1 MNFDFSEDQREIKRT
16 ARDLL
21 AGRSSF
27 AAVRAAAETEHP
39 PTPDPALAAEL
50 GELGW
55 PGIAISEEHGG
66 LGLGAVELGI
76 LLEELGY
83 ACAATPFLGS
93 VLAALAIEHAG
104 SDAQRARWLPG
115 LASGELRGALG
126 PAGGLIPDAPGAAV
140 VVLLDGDGDGGATL
154 LDTADAAVPVETVA
168 TIDPTRASGRV
179 AATAAA
185 GEALPGDVGA
195 AVDRAAI
202 AVSAELVGV
211 SQRALELTLAYVK
224 ERRQFDT
231 PVGAFQAVSHRCAQM
246 LLHTE
251 SARSATYYA
260 GWAADADP
268 QRLPEAAALAKSA
281 ASEAG
286 REVTASAIQAHG
298 GIGFTWEADVHWLY
312 KRAQLDAAFLG
323 GSAAHRVRLARLLGA
338 RIGAASA

>member
-27 AAVRAAAETEHP
+27 DKVRAAAEA
-39 PTPDPALAAEL
+39 PDPPAPDTALRAEL

-55 PGIAISEEHGG
+55 PGIAVAEEYGG
-66 LGLGAVELGI
+66 QGLGAVELGI

-104 SDAQRARWLPG
+104 SDDQRERWLPG
-115 LASGELRGALG
+115 LASGETQGALG
-126 PAGGLIPDAPGAAV
+126 HVGGLIPDAPGAAV
-140 VVLLDGDGDGGATL
+140 VVLLDGDGGATL
-154 LDTADAAVPVETVA
+154 LDTAAADVTVEAVA
-168 TIDPTRASGRV
+168 TIDPTRASGHVV
-179 AATAAA
+179 AGAAA
-185 GEALPGDVGA
+185 GETLPGDVAA
-195 AVDRAAI
+195 AVDRATI
-202 AVSAELVGV
+202 AVAAELVGI

-224 ERRQFDT
+224 ERKQFDT

-260 GWAADADP
+260 GWAADAEPD
-268 QRLPEAAALAKSA
+268 RLAEVASLAKSA

-323 GSAAHRVRLARLLGA
+323 GSGAHRARLARLVGSRLHTMDA
-338 RIGAASA
+338 

>member
-27 AAVRAAAETEHP
+27 DKVRAAAETEHP
-39 PTPDPALAAEL
+39 PTPDPALRAEL

-55 PGIAISEEHGG
+55 PGIAVAEEHGG

-93 VLAALAIEHAG
+93 VLAGLAIEHAG
-104 SDAQRARWLPG
+104 SDEQRERWLPG
-115 LASGELRGALG
+115 LAGGELQGALG
-126 PAGGLIPDAPGAAV
+126 RADGLIPDAPGAAV
-140 VVLLDGDGDGGATL
+140 VVLLDDDGGATV
-154 LDTADAAVPVETVA
+154 LDTADRGVTVEAVA

-179 AATAAA
+179 SASADV
-185 GEALPGDVGA
+185 GEALPGDVAA
-195 AVDRAAI
+195 AVDRATI
-202 AVSAELVGV
+202 AVAAELVGL

-224 ERRQFDT
+224 ERKQFDT

-246 LLHTE
+246 LLFTE

-268 QRLPEAAALAKSA
+268 ERLAEAAALAKSA

-323 GSAAHRVRLARLLGA
+323 GSSWHRARLARLVGA
-338 RIGAASA
+338 RLHTMDA